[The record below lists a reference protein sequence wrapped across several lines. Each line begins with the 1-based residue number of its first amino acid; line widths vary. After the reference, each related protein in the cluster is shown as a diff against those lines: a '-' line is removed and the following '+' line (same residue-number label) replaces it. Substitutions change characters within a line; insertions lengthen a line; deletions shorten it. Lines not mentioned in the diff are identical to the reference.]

1 MISIKRQTRYLLK
14 YDFGYA
20 YGAKPGFALEWRMK
34 NSLVEPTSSTA
45 RKQLSSAEVFH
56 AAVWADERLD
66 GSVDGGHV
74 GSLARMHQKIVPS
87 FMRPHDVGKKSSRA
101 GRRPDGVICVPAS
114 TTNRPLRA
122 QVLLRQR
129 RHRHRSPAFRTSALQ
144 SEKCRVPAQSRF
156 RFAAC
161 RFH

>member
-1 MISIKRQTRYLLK
+1 MGSRESLLIDLDQAADPISAK

-34 NSLVEPTSSTA
+34 ISLVEPTSSIA

-74 GSLARMHQKIVPS
+74 GSLARMHQKIVPG
-87 FMRPHDVGKKSSRA
+87 FMRPH
-101 GRRPDGVICVPAS
+101 
-114 TTNRPLRA
+114 TNRRSIKNLAGPGADRMGSFTS
-122 QVLLRQR
+122 QHPQR
-129 RHRHRSPAFRTSALQ
+129 IDP
-144 SEKCRVPAQSRF
+144 
-156 RFAAC
+156 
-161 RFH
+161 